1 MYIRPAGEPAGM
13 TVRQPLPAAGVR
25 DLYLRYAAGRPD
37 LDGVLLPGL
46 LPHDACG
53 AAPPP
58 RVKVLF
64 VAESPPWA
72 AAGGREVAGPA
83 DCRDPGYPYFWND
96 RYVAGPR
103 RGPLAGGL
111 AENLFGLLGLE
122 GRSRRENLDLFVG
135 RGCYLVDTVRCVFR
149 KNRKAAIPPDLIR
162 LSAREVLAPELAALG
177 PEYVVAL
184 GSTALAGLC
193 EIEPYASVLA
203 GAGRIPAMPT
213 ALDEGLLCLPYPGW
227 RNRRSLDR
235 IEAGFAAVRDRI
247 A

>member
-1 MYIRPAGEPAGM
+1 MTARQPRPA
-13 TVRQPLPAAGVR
+13 AAMR
-25 DLYLRYAAGRPD
+25 EIYLRYAHGRPD

-53 AAPPP
+53 VTPPP

-72 AAGGREVAGPA
+72 AAGGREVAVPA

-122 GRSRRENLDLFVG
+122 GRSRRENLGLFAG

-149 KNRKAAIPPDLIR
+149 KNRKATIPPGLVR
-162 LSAREVLAPELAALG
+162 LSAREILAPEVAALD
-177 PEYVVAL
+177 PECVVAL
-184 GSTALAGLC
+184 GNTALTGLR
-193 EIEPYASVLA
+193 EVEPYASALA
-203 GAGRIPAMPT
+203 GAGRITAIPPAIE
-213 ALDEGLLCLPYPGW
+213 EGLLCVPYPGW

-235 IEAGFAAVRDRI
+235 IEAGFAAVRDLI

>member
-1 MYIRPAGEPAGM
+1 MGV
-13 TVRQPLPAAGVR
+13 TVRYAPPVSAASVR
-25 DLYLRYAAGRPD
+25 EIYLRYAAGRLD

-46 LPHDACG
+46 LPHDACRVT
-53 AAPPP
+53 PPP

-72 AAGGREVAGPA
+72 AGGGREVAVPA

-103 RGPLAGGL
+103 RGPLARGL
-111 AENLFGLLGLE
+111 AEKLFCQQGLE
-122 GRSRRENLDLFVG
+122 GRSRRENLSLFLD

-149 KNRKAAIPPDLIR
+149 KNRKAAIPADLIR
-162 LSAREVLAPELAALG
+162 LSAREVLAPEVAALG
-177 PEYVVAL
+177 PECVVAL
-184 GSTALAGLC
+184 GNTALAGLR
-193 EIEPYASVLA
+193 EIEPYASALA
-203 GAGRIPAMPT
+203 GAGRITAIPPA
-213 ALDEGLLCLPYPGW
+213 LEEGLLCLPYPGW